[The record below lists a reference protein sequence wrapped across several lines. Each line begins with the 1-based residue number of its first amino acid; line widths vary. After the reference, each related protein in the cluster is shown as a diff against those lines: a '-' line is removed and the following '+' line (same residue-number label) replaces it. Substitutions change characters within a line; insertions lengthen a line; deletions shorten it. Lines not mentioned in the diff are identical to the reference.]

1 MSAVLNHQFDSRVS
15 EFSSEADAEAY
26 TLWLRAQIDQRLA
39 DNKQVIPHDQVMARM
54 DALLDKLTKKAA

>member
-15 EFSSEADAEAY
+15 EFSSEAEAEAY
-26 TLWLRAQIDQRLA
+26 TQWLRVQIDQRLA
-39 DNKQVIPHDQVMARM
+39 DNQQAIPHDQVMARM

>member
-15 EFSSEADAEAY
+15 EFSSEAEAEAY
-26 TLWLRAQIDQRLA
+26 TQWLRAQIDQRLA
-39 DNKQVIPHDQVMARM
+39 DNKQAIPHDQVMARM

>member
-15 EFSSEADAEAY
+15 EFSSEAEAEAY
-26 TLWLRAQIDQRLA
+26 TLWLRAQIEQRLA

>member
-15 EFSSEADAEAY
+15 EFSSEAEAEAY

-39 DNKQVIPHDQVMARM
+39 DNKQAIPHDQVMARM

>member
-15 EFSSEADAEAY
+15 EFSSEAEAEAY

-39 DNKQVIPHDQVMARM
+39 DNKQAIPHDQVMARM
-54 DALLDKLTKKAA
+54 DTLLEKLTKKAA

>member
-15 EFSSEADAEAY
+15 EFSSEAEAEAY
-26 TLWLRAQIDQRLA
+26 TLWLRAQIEQRLA

-54 DALLDKLTKKAA
+54 DALLEKLTKKAA